1 MTTKEYNNTE
11 IAKRVEL
18 LRKRSGMSINK
29 MATMAGIDTGNL
41 SRSING
47 KASFSDR
54 VIYKIASAL
63 HVSVDWLEKGIEPMF
78 SPTVASPSEVGAGII
93 GSNIDAS
100 NSKGF
105 TQTKLSLGRKKRLC
119 LHTMRLTALGLKT
132 SMRSWKRKA
141 CLGIPEPAGCSV
153 SLLSSTLR

>member
-100 NSKGF
+100 NRKGF
-105 TQTKLSLGRKKRLC
+105 TQTIGSTDALARELELLRKMVSDKDEEIKFLRAQLSTKISG
-119 LHTMRLTALGLKT
+119 
-132 SMRSWKRKA
+132 
-141 CLGIPEPAGCSV
+141 SV
-153 SLLSSTLR
+153 

>member
-1 MTTKEYNNTE
+1 MTTKEYNNLE

-18 LRKRSGMSINK
+18 LRKRSGISVNK

-54 VIYKIASAL
+54 VIYKIANAL
-63 HVSVDWLEKGIEPMF
+63 HVSVDWLEKGVEPMF
-78 SPTVASPSEVGAGII
+78 SPTVASPSEVGAGIT

-105 TQTKLSLGRKKRLC
+105 TQAIGSTDALARELELLRKMVADKDEEIKFLRAQLSTKISG
-119 LHTMRLTALGLKT
+119 
-132 SMRSWKRKA
+132 
-141 CLGIPEPAGCSV
+141 SV
-153 SLLSSTLR
+153 

>member
-105 TQTKLSLGRKKRLC
+105 TQTIGSSDALARELELLRKMVADKDEEIKFLRAQLSTKISG
-119 LHTMRLTALGLKT
+119 
-132 SMRSWKRKA
+132 
-141 CLGIPEPAGCSV
+141 SV
-153 SLLSSTLR
+153 

>member
-105 TQTKLSLGRKKRLC
+105 TQT
-119 LHTMRLTALGLKT
+119 
-132 SMRSWKRKA
+132 
-141 CLGIPEPAGCSV
+141 I
-153 SLLSSTLR
+153 SSTDALARELELLRKMVADKDEEIKFLRAQLSTKISGSV

>member
-54 VIYKIASAL
+54 VIYKIANAL

-105 TQTKLSLGRKKRLC
+105 TQT
-119 LHTMRLTALGLKT
+119 
-132 SMRSWKRKA
+132 
-141 CLGIPEPAGCSV
+141 I
-153 SLLSSTLR
+153 SSTDALARELELLRKMVSDKDEEIKFLRAQLSTKISGSV

>member
-1 MTTKEYNNTE
+1 MATKEYNDTE

-105 TQTKLSLGRKKRLC
+105 TQT
-119 LHTMRLTALGLKT
+119 
-132 SMRSWKRKA
+132 
-141 CLGIPEPAGCSV
+141 I
-153 SLLSSTLR
+153 SSTDALARELELLRKMIADKDEEIKFLRAQLSTKISGSV

>member
-54 VIYKIASAL
+54 VIYKIAHAL
-63 HVSVDWLEKGIEPMF
+63 NVSVDWLEKGIEPMF

-93 GSNIDAS
+93 GSNINAS
-100 NSKGF
+100 NSKGG
-105 TQTKLSLGRKKRLC
+105 TQTIGNDAEVALWKKLYEDKCQEVEKANKR
-119 LHTMRLTALGLKT
+119 
-132 SMRSWKRKA
+132 
-141 CLGIPEPAGCSV
+141 IDQ
-153 SLLSSTLR
+153 LLSIIGGK

>member
-63 HVSVDWLEKGIEPMF
+63 HVSIDWLEKGIEPMF

-105 TQTKLSLGRKKRLC
+105 TQAIGSTDALARELELLRKMVADKDEEIKFLRAQLSTKISG
-119 LHTMRLTALGLKT
+119 
-132 SMRSWKRKA
+132 
-141 CLGIPEPAGCSV
+141 SV
-153 SLLSSTLR
+153 

>member
-78 SPTVASPSEVGAGII
+78 APTVASPSEVGAGII

-105 TQTKLSLGRKKRLC
+105 TQTISPTDALARELELLRKMVSDKDEEIKFLRAQLSTKISG
-119 LHTMRLTALGLKT
+119 
-132 SMRSWKRKA
+132 
-141 CLGIPEPAGCSV
+141 SV
-153 SLLSSTLR
+153 

>member
-63 HVSVDWLEKGIEPMF
+63 NVSVDWLEKGIEPMF

-100 NSKGF
+100 NSKGV
-105 TQTKLSLGRKKRLC
+105 TQTIGNDAEVALWKKLYEDKCQEVEKANKR
-119 LHTMRLTALGLKT
+119 
-132 SMRSWKRKA
+132 
-141 CLGIPEPAGCSV
+141 IDQ
-153 SLLSSTLR
+153 LLSIIGGK

>member
-1 MTTKEYNNTE
+1 MTTKEYNNLE

-78 SPTVASPSEVGAGII
+78 SPTVASPSDVGAGII

-105 TQTKLSLGRKKRLC
+105 TQT
-119 LHTMRLTALGLKT
+119 
-132 SMRSWKRKA
+132 
-141 CLGIPEPAGCSV
+141 I
-153 SLLSSTLR
+153 SSTDALARELELLRKMVSDKDEEIKFLRAQLSTKISGSV

>member
-105 TQTKLSLGRKKRLC
+105 AQTIGSTDALVRELELLRKMVADKDEEIKFLRTQLSTKISG
-119 LHTMRLTALGLKT
+119 
-132 SMRSWKRKA
+132 
-141 CLGIPEPAGCSV
+141 SV
-153 SLLSSTLR
+153 

>member
-78 SPTVASPSEVGAGII
+78 SPTVASIADVGAGITGSNVNGANSSNVSQSI
-93 GSNIDAS
+93 GSDAALAAE
-100 NSKGF
+100 N
-105 TQTKLSLGRKKRLC
+105 KLLREQNEFLQSQV
-119 LHTMRLTALGLKT
+119 KT
-132 SMRSWKRKA
+132 
-141 CLGIPEPAGCSV
+141 
-153 SLLSSTLR
+153 LLAIVGQK

>member
-78 SPTVASPSEVGAGII
+78 SPTIASPSDVGAGII

-105 TQTKLSLGRKKRLC
+105 TQT
-119 LHTMRLTALGLKT
+119 
-132 SMRSWKRKA
+132 
-141 CLGIPEPAGCSV
+141 I
-153 SLLSSTLR
+153 SSTDALARELELLRKMVSDKDEEIKFLRAQLSTKISGSV

>member
-1 MTTKEYNNTE
+1 MATKEYNNTE

-105 TQTKLSLGRKKRLC
+105 TQTISPTDALARELELLRKMVSDKDEEIKFLRAQLS
-119 LHTMRLTALGLKT
+119 TKT
-132 SMRSWKRKA
+132 S
-141 CLGIPEPAGCSV
+141 GSV
-153 SLLSSTLR
+153 